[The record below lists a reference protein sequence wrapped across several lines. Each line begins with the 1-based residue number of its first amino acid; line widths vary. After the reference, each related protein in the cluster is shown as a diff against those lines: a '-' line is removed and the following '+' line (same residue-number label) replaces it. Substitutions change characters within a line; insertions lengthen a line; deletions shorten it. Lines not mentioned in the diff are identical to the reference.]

1 MKRFLILCLLG
12 FCAPVAFAEEIE
24 FSFGDEEVQEPAPK
38 EQEMPEPAPI
48 DSIGDSGEM
57 SFGAEEIQAEAVK
70 AKADEKAT
78 QKLIRVLQR
87 RPFLRKKRY
96 ELSPELGVL
105 VNDSLVNGVS
115 FGGRFSYHL
124 SEIMA
129 VSVSGAATASSETA
143 LFEKVIEDYAV
154 FPEVSK
160 VLWRTSVDYQYAFLY
175 GKFAL
180 FNRWIIAWDTVASL
194 GLGALQTELAIHP
207 TLTAGI
213 GQRFFMTQWFTVNVG
228 LQDYLYLE
236 DYAAGGELINH
247 LVFTGGVS
255 FFFPTTFTYRT
266 LR

>member
-1 MKRFLILCLLG
+1 MKRLLIFPLCIFWLSGAAAQDL
-12 FCAPVAFAEEIE
+12 E
-24 FSFGDEEVQEPAPK
+24 FSFDAEEVDEPTQQEAPA
-38 EQEMPEPAPI
+38 
-48 DSIGDSGEM
+48 DDLGEM
-57 SFGAEEIQAEAVK
+57 SFGMDEVQADEQKAVAEEK
-70 AKADEKAT
+70 AS
-78 QKLIRVLQR
+78 QQLIRVLQR

-96 ELSPELGVL
+96 EVSPELGML

-129 VSVSGAATASSETA
+129 VSVSAAATVSSETD

-160 VLWRTSVDYQYAFLY
+160 VLWRSSIDYQYAFLY

-180 FNRWIIAWDTVASL
+180 FNRWIIAWDTAASL
-194 GLGALQTELAIHP
+194 GVGALQTELSIHP

-213 GQRFFMTQWFTVNVG
+213 GQRFFMTKWFTVNVAM
-228 LQDYLYLE
+228 QDYLYLE

-247 LVFTGGVS
+247 LVVVGGVS
-255 FFFPTTFTYRT
+255 FFFPTTFSYRT